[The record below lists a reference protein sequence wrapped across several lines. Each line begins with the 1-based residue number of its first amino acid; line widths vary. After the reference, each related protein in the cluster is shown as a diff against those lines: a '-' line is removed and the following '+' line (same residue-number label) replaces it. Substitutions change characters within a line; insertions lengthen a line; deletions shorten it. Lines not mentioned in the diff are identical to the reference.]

1 MLNWLLENVQ
11 FIAALVAVVLA
22 ALYAVANKKALEYL
36 LGLWG
41 YIVSLAVDIL
51 ASIPAEEFY
60 AWAQMIHDALPAWAQ
75 LFVSVDAIANALM
88 KARDALLAEIGEQ
101 EQRLL
106 SSDVLDAL
114 RSNVAL
120 YIG

>member
-1 MLNWLLENVQ
+1 MLSWLLENVQ
-11 FIAALVAVVLA
+11 FVAAIVAVVLA
-22 ALYAVANKKALEYL
+22 ALYAVAHGQAAEKL
-36 LGLWG
+36 LAVWG

-75 LFVSVDAIANALM
+75 LFVSVDAITNALM
-88 KARDALLAEIGEQ
+88 RARDALLAEIGEQ

-106 SSDVLDAL
+106 SGDVLDAL
-114 RSNVAL
+114 RSQVAL
-120 YIG
+120 FIG

>member
-106 SSDVLDAL
+106 SGDVLDAL
-114 RSNVAL
+114 RSQVAL
-120 YIG
+120 FIG

>member
-22 ALYAVANKKALEYL
+22 ALYAVAHGQAAEKL
-36 LGLWG
+36 LAVWG
-41 YIVSLAVDIL
+41 YVVSLAVDIL

-106 SSDVLDAL
+106 SGDVLDAL
-114 RSNVAL
+114 RSQVAL
-120 YIG
+120 FIG